1 MNIRFS
7 WERHDDRYDPV
18 SESNV
23 LNKDGVSLLD
33 GVLMDS
39 GGLPHLDTIP
49 WLNEGIKRI
58 TSVATGELESSDWSR
73 ETWGVEFRNNTA
85 KIYSLH
91 DETYFQ
97 TLSLD
102 GFSRVLRE
110 WTAFL
115 QSKPDDAGDAEERNV
130 SIDG

>member
-1 MNIRFS
+1 MTTVTIPSANPILSMKTASAF
-7 WERHDDRYDPV
+7 
-18 SESNV
+18 
-23 LNKDGVSLLD
+23 D

-39 GGLPHLDTIP
+39 GGLPYRDTIP

-73 ETWGVEFRNNTA
+73 ETWGVELRNPTA

-91 DETYFQ
+91 DEEYVQ

-102 GFSRVLRE
+102 GFSKVLRA

-115 QSKPDDAGDAEERNV
+115 ESKPDDLGDAEARNV
-130 SIDG
+130 SID

>member
-7 WERHDDRYDPV
+7 WERHADGYDPV
-18 SESNV
+18 SESDFR
-23 LNKDGVSLLD
+23 NKAGVSLLD
-33 GVLMDS
+33 DVLMDS
-39 GGLPHLDTIP
+39 GGLPYSETIP
-49 WLNEGIKRI
+49 WLNEGIRRI
-58 TSVATGELESSDWSR
+58 MSVATGESESSDWSR

-102 GFSRVLRE
+102 GFSKVLRA

-115 QSKPDDAGDAEERNV
+115 QSKPGDAG
-130 SIDG
+130 